1 MQEFDWATTLIEI
14 VNAWGVTPSL
24 SPGMGAPLDL
34 RLENVSLFCFLPS
47 SPLATTFS
55 LLLPFPEFDM
65 STTRVGGYHELEECS
80 GVLVRLTR
88 GL

>member
-1 MQEFDWATTLIEI
+1 MI
-14 VNAWGVTPSL
+14 AWGVTPSL

-34 RLENVSLFCFLPS
+34 RLENVSLFLFS
-47 SPLATTFS
+47 SIIPFS
-55 LLLPFPEFDM
+55 NHIITVVALPEFDM

-80 GVLVRLTR
+80 DVLVRLTR